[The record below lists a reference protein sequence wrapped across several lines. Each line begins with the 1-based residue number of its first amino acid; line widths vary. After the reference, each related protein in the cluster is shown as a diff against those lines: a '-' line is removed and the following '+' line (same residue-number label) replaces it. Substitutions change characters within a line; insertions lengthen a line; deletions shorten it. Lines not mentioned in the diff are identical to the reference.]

1 MYKSQHVNLNMKN
14 QGNVSPP
21 NSHHNSTSEPKDKE
35 LAEISEKDFRS
46 LLLKMIRDLKQDSN
60 R

>member
-1 MYKSQHVNLNMKN
+1 MKSQD
-14 QGNVSPP
+14 NVSPP